1 MNALRL
7 IPFLLVSLA
16 TSFAAAAGVDPNLWL
31 EDIEGAKAIDWVKER
46 NKTSLAEL
54 EGDKRYEPLRQEMRA
69 ILNAQD
75 KIAWPSWR
83 GGMIYNFWQD
93 AEHVRGLW
101 RRAALAEY
109 RKKDP
114 KWEIILDVDKLGR
127 DENES
132 WVYKG
137 ASCRAPLYTKCLL
150 SLSRGGKD
158 AVVVREFDAA
168 LSTFVRAASPFQ
180 AKHRRGWLSELLP
193 SDAFARHLDQV
204 RIRARSTGPEP
215 PCLGPRRLRGARVR
229 RVGRSRLLRER
240 DRPLVMIQVVKTFF
254 ETSITA

>member
-168 LSTFVRAASPFQ
+168 LSTFVAGGFAIPGQ
-180 AKHRRGWLSELLP
+180 APLEWLSDDELSLIRFGPGTLTKSGYPRTIRLVPLAACPRPP
-193 SDAFARHLDQV
+193 SSSRGSSPTC
-204 RIRARSTGPEP
+204 RSIP
-215 PCLGPRRLRGARVR
+215 PPSRTRPAACDDP
-229 RVGRSRLLRER
+229 GR
-240 DRPLVMIQVVKTFF
+240 
-254 ETSITA
+254 